1 MRNKFRGWL
10 KRFRWVGILLVLLA
24 VLALFVCF
32 WEDLKGA
39 DSNSATLKNLG
50 LLVFGIAGIGLAIWR
65 SSIADKNV
73 KIADRNSVTDIFTKA
88 IEQLGSGPHDKPN
101 IEVRLG
107 AIYSLEK
114 LSKTNNEYYQTII
127 DILAS
132 YVRENAPMP
141 PVNKRKLGYKL
152 RMDVQTAMTVLG
164 RRDWNPE
171 EPQLNLSNVYLPWV
185 NLKGAI
191 LTGANLRGAFLRS
204 ADLSGAYLQQ
214 ANLNNANLEDALLIS
229 SNLCGASIEQVDL
242 SDARLINAD
251 FSGAIFYSG
260 TCWYGEI
267 DDIPVDQIT
276 NLSGALMGHAK
287 LLGAIGLSCRQL
299 YQATE
304 WELAYR
310 DESLACGLKI
320 PKLPSK

>member
-73 KIADRNSVTDIFTKA
+73 KIADRNSVTDIFTRA
-88 IEQLGSGPHDKPN
+88 IEQLGSGSQEEPN

-114 LSKTNNEYYQTII
+114 LSKTNHEYYQMII

-132 YVRENAPMP
+132 YVRENAPIP
-141 PVNKRKLGYKL
+141 PERKRKPNDIT
-152 RMDVQTAMTVLG
+152 RTDVQTAMTVLS
-164 RRDWNPE
+164 RRTPKSG
-171 EPQLNLSNVYLPWV
+171 EPQLNLVKVYLPRV
-185 NLKGAI
+185 ILNNKAC
-191 LTGANLRGAFLRS
+191 LTGANLDGAYLRKAKLDDADLREAKLNGADLQKAKLVGANLREANLRNADLEDAILS
-204 ADLSGAYLQQ
+204 ASNLSGAYLGR
-214 ANLNNANLEDALLIS
+214 ANLRHAMLIDA
-229 SNLCGASIEQVDL
+229 V
-242 SDARLINAD
+242 
-251 FSGAIFYSG
+251 
-260 TCWYGEI
+260 
-267 DDIPVDQIT
+267 
-276 NLSGALMGHAK
+276 
-287 LLGAIGLSCRQL
+287 GLSCRRL
-299 YQATE
+299 KIATV
-304 WELAYR
+304 WESAYR
-310 DESLACGLKI
+310 DEALACGCEI
-320 PKLPSK
+320 PESIPF

>member
-114 LSKTNNEYYQTII
+114 LSKTNHEYYQMII

-132 YVRENAPMP
+132 YVRENAPIP
-141 PVNKRKLGYKL
+141 PERKRKPYDIT
-152 RMDVQTAMTVLG
+152 RTDVQTAMTVLSNRTRKSG
-164 RRDWNPE
+164 
-171 EPQLNLSNVYLPWV
+171 EPQLNLVNVYLPRV
-185 NLKGAI
+185 ILNNKAC
-191 LTGANLRGAFLRS
+191 LTGANLA
-204 ADLSGAYLQQ
+204 GAYLREAKLDDSDLRGAKLNATDLQGAELVGADLFHAHLRW
-214 ANLNNANLEDALLIS
+214 ANLRAATLIDA
-229 SNLCGASIEQVDL
+229 V
-242 SDARLINAD
+242 
-251 FSGAIFYSG
+251 
-260 TCWYGEI
+260 
-267 DDIPVDQIT
+267 
-276 NLSGALMGHAK
+276 
-287 LLGAIGLSCRQL
+287 GLSCCMLKR
-299 YQATE
+299 AKD
-304 WELAYR
+304 WESAYR
-310 DESLACGLKI
+310 DEALACGCELPENI
-320 PKLPSK
+320 PF

>member
-73 KIADRNSVTDIFTKA
+73 KIADRNSVTDIFTRA
-88 IEQLGSGPHDKPN
+88 IEQLGSGSQEEPN

-114 LSKTNNEYYQTII
+114 LSKTNHEYYQMII

-132 YVRENAPMP
+132 YVRENAPIP
-141 PVNKRKLGYKL
+141 PERKRKPYDIT
-152 RMDVQTAMTVLG
+152 RTDVQTAMTVLSNRTRKSG
-164 RRDWNPE
+164 
-171 EPQLNLSNVYLPWV
+171 EPQLNLVNVYLPRV
-185 NLKGAI
+185 ILNNKAC
-191 LTGANLRGAFLRS
+191 LTGANLA
-204 ADLSGAYLQQ
+204 GAYLREAKLDDSDLRGAKLNGADLQGAELVGADLFHAHLRW
-214 ANLNNANLEDALLIS
+214 ANLRAATLIDA
-229 SNLCGASIEQVDL
+229 V
-242 SDARLINAD
+242 
-251 FSGAIFYSG
+251 
-260 TCWYGEI
+260 
-267 DDIPVDQIT
+267 
-276 NLSGALMGHAK
+276 
-287 LLGAIGLSCRQL
+287 GLSCCMLKR
-299 YQATE
+299 ATD
-304 WELAYR
+304 WESAYR
-310 DESLACGLKI
+310 DEALACGCELPEYI
-320 PKLPSK
+320 PF